1 MKKLLSFLCIAVL
14 AASSAYAG
22 FEKDGFSAGFAFR
35 MRGAME
41 TVTEGTDADTQ
52 AYNRYTDIR
61 VRPSFGYKVNNMVSA
76 KLTFEVGDVTFG
88 VDKDKLGRSSGGG
101 YMADGVNV
109 ETKHAYIDIKPNKNH
124 SFRAGLQPYLDKH
137 SLIFD
142 EDLAGIKWDG
152 KFDKVNT
159 SLAWFVTED
168 NGEENIDEATYSFG
182 NDIILAELGYTVNK
196 DMKIG
201 LTNIIQMTKTEATI
215 EGEEKSAEIPDT
227 NLDEMGIWIAPHF
240 QGDFGKFDIG
250 AVFAYNMR
258 SAEFDKVKDNELN
271 KDLEDP
277 DDQSGMA
284 FSLKANIKPDKKLN
298 IGLNFLY
305 TSGDED
311 GKDYY
316 KDISHFYGNGLEILS
331 GGCAIDRTTHGWDG
345 TIFSDKG
352 TMLPVATVDYKVNK
366 NFTIGGAFGMAMTLE
381 DVKYGEESDTNLGME
396 FDVKAKVKMC
406 DAINVTPFAA
416 FFMPG
421 DAFAYQNGQVDEKGD
436 ALTDMQIKIG
446 FNLGYSF

>member
-22 FEKDGFSAGFAFR
+22 FEKDGFSTGFAFR
-35 MRGAME
+35 MRSEIE
-41 TVTEGTDADTQ
+41 TVSEGTDADSQ
-52 AYNRYTDIR
+52 AYNRYVDMRI
-61 VRPSFGYKVNNMVSA
+61 RPSFGYKVNDMVSA
-76 KLTFEVGDVTFG
+76 KLTFEIGDMTWG
-88 VDKDKLGRSSGGG
+88 VDKGKLGQGSGGG
-101 YMADGVNV
+101 FTADGVNV
-109 ETKHAYIDIKPNKNH
+109 ETKHAYINIKPNKNH
-124 SFRAGLQPYLDKH
+124 NFRLGMMAYWDAHSIILD
-137 SLIFD
+137 D
-142 EDLAGIKWDG
+142 DLAGIKWDG

-168 NGEENIDEATYSFG
+168 GGEENIDEETYSFG
-182 NDIILAELGYTVNK
+182 QNLYLAELGYSLNK
-196 DMKIG
+196 DINFG
-201 LTNIIQMTKTEATI
+201 LTNIIQTTKTKASF
-215 EGEEKSAEIPDT
+215 EGEDKSIDIPDT
-227 NLDEMGIWIAPHF
+227 NLDQMGIWIAPHF
-240 QGDFGKFDIG
+240 QGDFGMFDVN
-250 AVFAYNMR
+250 AMFSYNMR
-258 SAEFDKVKDNELN
+258 SAEYDKVKDNELN

-277 DDQSGMA
+277 DDESGMA
-284 FSLKANIKPDKKLN
+284 FSLKTNIKPDKKLN
-298 IGLNFLY
+298 IGINFLY
-305 TSGDED
+305 TSGDKD

-316 KDISHFYGNGLEILS
+316 SQIAHFYGNGLEILA
-331 GGCAIDRTTHGWDG
+331 GGATIDRTTHGWDG